1 MRREILGFM
10 SAAVPNIVSVRESN
24 YEDRQR
30 GMDVRSEMFVLRGWG
45 G

>member
-1 MRREILGFM
+1 M
-10 SAAVPNIVSVRESN
+10 SAAVPNVVSVGEPN

-30 GMDVRSEMFVLRGWG
+30 GMDVRSEMFVLWGWG